1 MGTRSIAALFA
12 VPLFFVL
19 TFVPAGAARVQ
30 EDSVPLH
37 LTSWALNM
45 SNIATGSNA
54 VVDIKVDRWSTD
66 EEREKLITTFV
77 EKGPNKLLDTLQDLK
92 KVGYIRFPNT
102 LGYDLHFARS
112 TPLPEGGR
120 KIVIATDR
128 PIGFAEARNQPRTI
142 DYPFTLIEIRLKPDG
157 TGEGKMSVATKISMN
172 KKTKT
177 VELENYSSEP
187 VRLTNVKTE
196 KS

>member
-1 MGTRSIAALFA
+1 MGIRSITTL
-12 VPLFFVL
+12 VVLPLFVL
-19 TFVPAGAARVQ
+19 TFVPVGVARVQ
-30 EDSVPLH
+30 DTPLH

-45 SNIATGSNA
+45 SNIGTGANA

-66 EEREKLITTFV
+66 EEREKLITTFL

-92 KVGYIRFPNT
+92 KIGYIRLPNT
-102 LGYDLHFARS
+102 LGYDLHFARL

-187 VRLTNVKTE
+187 VRLTNVKVE